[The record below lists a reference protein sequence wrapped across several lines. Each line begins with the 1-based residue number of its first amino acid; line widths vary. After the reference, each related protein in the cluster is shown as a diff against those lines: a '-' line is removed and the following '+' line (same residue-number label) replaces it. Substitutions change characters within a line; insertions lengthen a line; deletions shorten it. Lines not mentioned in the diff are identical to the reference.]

1 MNIENFV
8 DRLNVILGGRKPHP
22 WASALGWQKTL
33 VHRIFNGKQ
42 LPSPDY
48 LASLAAAERVNL
60 TWLLTGEG
68 TPYLVIPPPNPT
80 DLPINNENR
89 YFMFSRG
96 NDLCP
101 PLVRVDTAH
110 KPVHISVYSGI
121 ASDLTPSIR
130 RLLWKGQD
138 IRLAPDGPQVES
150 LRLGQASNRDL
161 FNEGLGLLERDVRVL
176 NSETLQDLQVAE
188 QCRSYLHKPD
198 TTEIELEWVL
208 TLRELDERRRSAIL
222 GIARDLESAQ
232 RIAKQ

>member
-1 MNIENFV
+1 MNFFI
-8 DRLNVILGGRKPHP
+8 DRLKFLTGGVRPHP
-22 WASALGWQKTL
+22 WGTRLGWDRGL
-33 VHRIFNGKQ
+33 ISRAFSGKQ
-42 LPSPDY
+42 LPGPEALTQ
-48 LASLAAAERVNL
+48 LAMIERVNL

-121 ASDLTPSIR
+121 ASDLTPSVR

-150 LRLGQASNRDL
+150 LRLGQAGNRDL
-161 FNEGLGLLERDVRVL
+161 FDEGLGLLERDVRIL

-232 RIAKQ
+232 RIDKQ